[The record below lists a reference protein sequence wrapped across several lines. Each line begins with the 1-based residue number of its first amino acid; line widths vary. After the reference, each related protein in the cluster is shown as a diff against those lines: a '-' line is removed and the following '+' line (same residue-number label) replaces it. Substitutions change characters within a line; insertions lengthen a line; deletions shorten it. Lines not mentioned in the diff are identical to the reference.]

1 MDSLAADAL
10 PDSNA
15 VPEASLESEAFLSR
29 QIVTYIGNKRSLLDF
44 IGEGVKKVQKRLG
57 KEKLD
62 MFDVFSGSGIVARYF
77 KQYARLVIAND
88 LENYSDLINRC
99 YLSNRD
105 ELDLA
110 ALGGYYRELRAR
122 LGEASLE
129 KGIIA
134 ERYAPEDD
142 ANIRAGERVFYTARN
157 ARYLD
162 TARRLIGNLPE
173 DAQKYFLGPLLSE
186 ASVHANTSGV
196 FKGFYK
202 NRETGIGQFG
212 GKNQDALFRITGNIS
227 LPFPVFS
234 NFNTAFLVSRGDA
247 NSVIHSLPETD
258 IAYIDP
264 PYNQH
269 PYGSNYFMLNLILDY
284 RLPKSDSKIS
294 GIPKNWNRSPYN
306 NRNHAR
312 TALAELINGIKAKY
326 VLISY
331 NSEGFI
337 SPEEMALILEKYG
350 KFEILDTRYNTF
362 RGSRNLGGRGI
373 YVREY
378 LYLLEK

>member
-1 MDSLAADAL
+1 MDNIAADDL
-10 PDSNA
+10 PDGDSP
-15 VPEASLESEAFLSR
+15 PENEAFLSQ
-29 QIVTYIGNKRSLLDF
+29 QIVTYIGNKRALLDF
-44 IGEGVKKVQKRLG
+44 IGEGVKKVQRRLG
-57 KEKLD
+57 REKLD

-77 KQYARLVIAND
+77 KRHARLVIAND
-88 LENYSDLINRC
+88 LENYSCLINRC

-105 ELDLA
+105 ELDLT
-110 ALGGYYRELRAR
+110 ALDACYRDLCGHLDED
-122 LGEASLE
+122 SLE
-129 KGIIA
+129 RGIIA

-142 ANIRAGERVFYTARN
+142 ACIRAGERVFYTARN

-162 TARRLIGNLPE
+162 TARRLIGELPE
-173 DAQKYFLGPLLSE
+173 DAQKYFLGPLLAE
-186 ASVHANTSGV
+186 ASIHANTSGV

-212 GKNQDALFRITGNIS
+212 GRNRDALFRITGNIS

-234 NFNTAFLVSRGDA
+234 NFNTGFLVSRGDA
-247 NSVIHSLPETD
+247 NTVIHSLPEVD
-258 IAYIDP
+258 LAYLDP

-284 RLPKSDSKIS
+284 RLPGPGSEIS
-294 GIPKNWNRSPYN
+294 GIPENWNRSRYN
-306 NRNHAR
+306 NRNSAR
-312 TALAELINGIKAKY
+312 TALAELIGEIKAKY

-337 SPEEMALILEKYG
+337 SPKDMTAMLEKAG
-350 KFEILDTRYNTF
+350 KFEVLSAKYNTF
-362 RGSRNLGGRGI
+362 RGGRNLGARDI
-373 YVREY
+373 YVTEY

>member
-1 MDSLAADAL
+1 MGRDL
-10 PDSNA
+10 
-15 VPEASLESEAFLSR
+15 SLENEAFLSQ
-29 QIVTYIGNKRSLLDF
+29 QIVTYIGNKRALLDF
-44 IGEGVKKVQKRLG
+44 IGEGIEKIQRRLG
-57 KEKLD
+57 REKLD

-77 KQYARLVIAND
+77 KRYARLVIAND
-88 LENYSDLINRC
+88 LESYSDLINRC

-110 ALGGYYRELRAR
+110 ALDACYRDLCGR
-122 LGEASLE
+122 LGEDRLE

-142 ANIRAGERVFYTARN
+142 AHIRVGERVFYTARN
-157 ARYLD
+157 ARYID
-162 TARRLIGNLPE
+162 TARRLIGELPE
-173 DAQKYFLGPLLSE
+173 DTQKYFLGPLLSE
-186 ASVHANTSGV
+186 ASIHANTSGV

-247 NSVIHSLPETD
+247 NTVIHSLPEVD
-258 IAYIDP
+258 LAYIDP

-269 PYGSNYFMLNLILDY
+269 PYGSNYFMLNLILDC
-284 RLPKSDSKIS
+284 RLPGPDSKIS
-294 GIPKNWNRSPYN
+294 GIPNNWNRSRYN
-306 NRNHAR
+306 NRNSAR
-312 TALAELINGIKAKY
+312 TALAELISGIKAKY

-337 SPEEMALILEKYG
+337 GPEEMTEMLKKNGNFEVLDIKY
-350 KFEILDTRYNTF
+350 NAF
-362 RGSRNLGGRGI
+362 RGSRNLGARDI
-373 YVREY
+373 YVTEY